1 PNLDRVLL
9 GPLLVERDLVVAG
22 HCEPE
27 RVADGRHPD
36 AKVRGAP
43 AVHSDVNLG
52 VREVEGDLGV
62 GEAWHL
68 LRRKER
74 AFGVLGNLLEIRAQ
88 YVCRDGEAAG
98 ALAAAERVA

>member
-1 PNLDRVLL
+1 
-9 GPLLVERDLVVAG
+9 
-22 HCEPE
+22 
-27 RVADGRHPD
+27 
-36 AKVRGAP
+36 KVRGAP
-43 AVHSDVNLG
+43 AVDSDVNLG

-74 AFGVLGNLLEIRAQ
+74 AFGVLGNRLETRAQ

-98 ALAAAERVA
+98 ALAAAERVARRDRRPVTRIRRKPPAHLRDDVGLRVLALVERQR